1 MRFGACFNFIAPGKE
16 GISPENIRTIA
27 ECGYDY
33 LELPLSTVMELSE
46 EAFDALQREIAKTGI
61 RCEGCNGFLPA
72 SQRITGETVDEAAVL
87 HYVENAF
94 HRANRLGAEFV
105 VFGSPD
111 AKTVPAGFPLEKGC
125 QQVVDF
131 CKKFAPL
138 AEKYALTLVIEPL
151 NKGECNIINTFE
163 EGSLIADHVHHES
176 VKVLVDYYHL
186 ILEKEPLTHLEA
198 YGPEHL
204 AHVHFAKIQ
213 GRRFPVSM
221 TEDAHYAPFTQT
233 LQAINYQG
241 RVSVEAFTDDLSGD
255 AAQTLAFFKAAF
267 GAEE

>member
-1 MRFGACFNFIAPGKE
+1 MRFGACFNFIALGKE
-16 GISPENIRTIA
+16 AISLENIRTIA

-46 EAFDALQREIAKTGI
+46 EAFDALQQEIAKTGI
-61 RCEGCNGFLPA
+61 HCEGCNGFLPA
-72 SQRITGETVDEAAVL
+72 SQRITGDTVDEAAVL
-87 HYVENAF
+87 HYVEKAF
-94 HRANRLGAEFV
+94 QRANRLGATFV

-111 AKTVPAGFPLEKGC
+111 AKTVPAEFPPEKGR

-131 CKKFAPL
+131 CKKIAPL
-138 AEKYALTLVIEPL
+138 AQKHALTLVIEPL

-163 EGSLIADHVHHES
+163 EGCLIADHVRHES

-186 ILEKEPLTHLEA
+186 MLEKEPLTHLKA

-221 TEDAHYAPFTQT
+221 AEDTHYAPFIQT
-233 LQAINYQG
+233 LKAINYQG
-241 RVSVEAFTDDLSGD
+241 RVSIEAFTDDLSND
-255 AAQTLAFFKAAF
+255 AAQTLTFFKEAF
-267 GAEE
+267 V